1 MALWSVKV
9 ACRLTGWALLFGLAA
24 CSTLRQEAS
33 APSAVPSP
41 VLETPIPTVPPA
53 TPPPEG
59 QAPPTPLPTRPV
71 GKDQVKAGKGQ
82 PIGPVITHFGAARAD
97 GLPVQPASVEN
108 GIPTYLTQ
116 AGAGFILVVEAKP
129 GLSGHEVARR
139 VYAHS
144 PGDPT
149 VRPDL
154 EIISNRPLGDGSAAV
169 CDRLR
174 PNIGGIP
181 AAKSFAETE
190 EITAAINDF
199 SCRFETHNDNESA
212 CTVNQNGDF
221 SFVSPDTTQQF
232 CMVVARAWAFP
243 VGDTILTVRVRDV
256 QGNPGPP
263 KQLRIRRPKDTP
275 LPQPTAVPP
284 TPAGPKPLPT
294 RPE

>member
-1 MALWSVKV
+1 MQSWLARVGVALSLSVLLLHNAGCSARRPV
-9 ACRLTGWALLFGLAA
+9 A
-24 CSTLRQEAS
+24 SPSS
-33 APSAVPSP
+33 AIPTP
-41 VLETPIPTVPPA
+41 VIETPAPTVPPVTA
-53 TPPPEG
+53 TPQPERT
-59 QAPPTPLPTRPV
+59 PTPLPTRPV
-71 GKDQVKAGKGQ
+71 GRENVKARKGQ
-82 PIGPVITHFGAARAD
+82 AIGPIITHFGAARAD
-97 GLPVQPASVEN
+97 GQPVPPAAIEK

-139 VYAHS
+139 VFAYAAD
-144 PGDPT
+144 DPS

-154 EIISNRPLGDGSAAV
+154 EIISNRPLGDGSTAV

-181 AAKSFAETE
+181 AAQSFAETP

-212 CTVNQNGDF
+212 CTVNQSGDF
-221 SFVSPDTTQQF
+221 AFVNAETTQQF

-263 KQLRIRRPKDTP
+263 KQLRIRRPKETP
-275 LPQPTAVPP
+275 KPKAP
-284 TPAGPKPLPT
+284 TPVPTPSGPKPLPT